1 MVRSFY
7 TESGVRQR
15 GVSSTDARNNT
26 VLSWAAPTTATISGV
41 RLQPLA
47 ADEIRPGRTGQIIT
61 HRLLAPTGS
70 DILAADRWV
79 QGGVTYEV
87 EGDGLNQPSPS
98 GVAAHMQVFLRQV
111 KG

>member
-15 GVSSTDARNNT
+15 ATTSTDARNNT
-26 VLSWAAPTTATISGV
+26 ALSWSNPTTSTITGV
-41 RLQPLA
+41 RLQPLG
-47 ADEIRPGRTGQIIT
+47 ADEIRAGFTGQIIT

-79 QGGVTYEV
+79 QGGVTFEV
-87 EGDGLNQPSPS
+87 DGDGLNQSSPS
-98 GVAAHMQVFLRQV
+98 GVAAHMQIFLRQV